1 MNLKHTICFVDK
13 LTTTSLLMV
22 DNDLESL
29 AGLEDSNDDDL
40 DSLVEE
46 VIVYLPDKIM
56 FTGLV
61 LVKYKRRRIKRAGGE
76 EKKPG
81 EVHWALQVDACCDCS
96 SLGRSPNNVDRL

>member
-1 MNLKHTICFVDK
+1 
-13 LTTTSLLMV
+13 MV

-61 LVKYKRRRIKRAGGE
+61 LVKYKRRRIKRAGRKRNLERFIGHFRSTPAVIAQVWE
-76 EKKPG
+76 D
-81 EVHWALQVDACCDCS
+81 LQTT
-96 SLGRSPNNVDRL
+96 

>member
-40 DSLVEE
+40 DSLEG

-81 EVHWALQVDACCDCS
+81 EVHWALQVDACGDCS

>member
-40 DSLVEE
+40 DSLEG

-61 LVKYKRRRIKRAGGE
+61 LVKYKRRRIKRAGGGGGKE
-76 EKKPG
+76 TWRG
-81 EVHWALQVDACCDCS
+81 
-96 SLGRSPNNVDRL
+96 SLGTSGRRLR

>member
-1 MNLKHTICFVDK
+1 
-13 LTTTSLLMV
+13 MV

-40 DSLVEE
+40 DSLEG

-61 LVKYKRRRIKRAGGE
+61 LVKYKRRRIKRAGGGGRKRNLE
-76 EKKPG
+76 RFIGHFRSTPAVIAQVWED
-81 EVHWALQVDACCDCS
+81 LQTT
-96 SLGRSPNNVDRL
+96 